1 MVHLLA
7 MGVETE
13 ILAEQSK
20 SGAIWRAELMERLD
34 AALLNSGVV
43 QRGEER
49 TVGALRAT
57 ANYCRERAATLDPA
71 MARELVD
78 VAAQLEAEALNKQSS
93 VEDGIHS
100 SRPELFGK
108 TSSAR

>member
-1 MVHLLA
+1 MVRLLA
-7 MGVETE
+7 TRVGAEMM
-13 ILAEQSK
+13 AEQSK
-20 SGAIWRAELMERLD
+20 GGAIWRAELMERLD

-57 ANYCRERAATLDPA
+57 ANYCRERAATLDAA

-78 VAAQLEAEALNKQSS
+78 VAAQLEAEALSKESS
-93 VEDGIHS
+93 AQGDIHS
-100 SRPELFGK
+100 PRPGLFG
-108 TSSAR
+108 